1 MALGFANM
9 IDSLRYAV
17 QNWDITEWVR
27 YSLPD
32 GLYCAA
38 YILIIDAVWHNDDRI
53 IKFFI
58 ISIVP
63 VITIVS
69 EVLQYFELV
78 KGTFD
83 IYDLICYS
91 LPTFIYVTYKLCTH
105 LLNKNS
111 NLTRSFL
118 SICVI
123 IFFAIGFAA
132 SSERQKNSESQYTE
146 KDTTIVSDSYN
157 NTKQSVDNTINK
169 PIYSIKDVEE
179 LRQAINNT
187 VWTHTTRGD
196 VWLRFEFVGNAVK
209 QYGALPA
216 DGEWR
221 YDGDSEYTL
230 SEHRSQYDG
239 KRFIIATF
247 YPKTKSL
254 AIFELPVI
262 FNFRDYH
269 LYLNGEDMGGFI
281 KADYVWE

>member
-1 MALGFANM
+1 MALGFADM
-9 IDSLRYAV
+9 IDSLRHAV
-17 QNWDITEWVR
+17 QNWNITEWVR

-38 YILIIDAVWHNDDRI
+38 YILIIDAVWHNDNRI
-53 IKFFI
+53 IKYFI

-69 EVLQYFELV
+69 EILQYFELV

-83 IYDLICYS
+83 IYDLVCYS
-91 LPTFIYVTYKLCTH
+91 LPTFIYITYKLCTH
-105 LLNKNS
+105 LMNTNS
-111 NLTRSFL
+111 NLIRSFL

-123 IFFAIGFAA
+123 TIFIIGITA
-132 SSERQKNSESQYTE
+132 SSEAPKSTESQYTE
-146 KDTTIVSDSYN
+146 KNATRVSDSFN
-157 NTKQSVDNTINK
+157 KTKQSADNIINK
-169 PIYSIKDVEE
+169 AIYSIKDIDE
-179 LRQAINNT
+179 LHQAINNT

-196 VWLRFEFVGNAVK
+196 VWLRFEFVGNVVK

-230 SEHRSQYDG
+230 SEHRSQSDG
-239 KRFIIATF
+239 KRYIIATF

-254 AIFELPVI
+254 AMFELPVV
-262 FNFRDYH
+262 FNFWDYH

-281 KADYVWE
+281 KTDYVWE